1 MELAEHKGHWR
12 RNFREDALAVV
23 TTAGRVENDRTLR
36 LIQAYRASGDQ
47 RAIRKL
53 FEVHGRILNHIVRR
67 YSNSSNETYEDLL
80 QVGYVGLVKAV
91 NGYKS
96 DSAAKFSSYAYS
108 MIDGEIRHHFRD
120 TALVKRPRWARSL
133 YSKVSEA
140 TTRLTAEL
148 GRPPLVDEIAEEVNV
163 TPKGVL
169 ELMKLFMDTNV
180 ASLDG
185 DERESDGGVD
195 IAAIKNIQYESFSPP
210 LEDKIQL
217 ENALE
222 SLSEV
227 QRRVVYLFFY
237 KDLSQTE
244 IGRMLNLP
252 QRKVSR
258 IIASATKSLRDVL
271 GTRK

>member
-1 MELAEHKGHWR
+1 M
-12 RNFREDALAVV
+12 

-36 LIQAYRASGDQ
+36 LIKAYRASGDQ

-53 FEVHGRILNHIVRR
+53 FEVHGRILNHIIRR
-67 YSNSSNETYEDLL
+67 YASSSNETYEDLL
-80 QVGYVGLVKAV
+80 QVGYVGFVKAV
-91 NGYKS
+91 NGYKVDS
-96 DSAAKFSSYAYS
+96 DAKFSSYAYS

-148 GRPPLVDEIAEEVNV
+148 GRPPLVEEIAQDVNV
-163 TPKGVL
+163 TPDGVL

-185 DERESDGGVD
+185 DERENETGVD
-195 IAAIKNIQYESFSPP
+195 VSAIKNIQYEAFALP

-217 ENALE
+217 ESALE
-222 SLSEV
+222 SLSEL
-227 QRRVVYLFFY
+227 QGQVVHLFFY

-244 IGRMLNLP
+244 IGKMLNLP

-271 GTRK
+271 GSRK

>member
-1 MELAEHKGHWR
+1 M
-12 RNFREDALAVV
+12 
-23 TTAGRVENDRTLR
+23 R
-36 LIQAYRASGDQ
+36 LIEAYRDTGDQ

-67 YSNSSNETYEDLL
+67 YSDSSNESYEDLL

-91 NGYKS
+91 NGYKM
-96 DSAAKFSSYAYS
+96 DSTAKFSSYAYS

-140 TTRLTAEL
+140 TVRLTAEL
-148 GRPPLVDEIAEEVNV
+148 GRPPLVEEIARDVNV
-163 TPKGVL
+163 TPEGVL
-169 ELMKLFMDTNV
+169 ELMKLFLDTNV
-180 ASLDG
+180 ASLDEEKN
-185 DERESDGGVD
+185 DEDGPDVS
-195 IAAIKNIQYESFSPP
+195 AIKNIQYEAFSLP
-210 LEDKIQL
+210 LEDRIQL
-217 ENALE
+217 EQALE
-222 SLSEV
+222 SLSEI
-227 QRRVVYLFFY
+227 QKQVVDLFFY

-244 IGRMLNLP
+244 IGTLLKLP

-258 IIASATKSLRDVL
+258 IIAAATKSLRGTL